1 VADVTVTL
9 GAKDE
14 GLSAAMKGAEKGV
27 ASLGKAFAA
36 LGVAAAAVGGAKIA
50 FDAFKGLADYAGGI
64 SDLAA
69 QTGMTAQAT
78 MVWGQAL
85 KNAGLGAEALGQ
97 LVNKLQKAMTGV
109 NEQGEPT
116 NKAFERLGINMTA
129 LRAMRPD
136 EQMDA
141 VAKAIAAL
149 PDPAARA
156 ATAMELF
163 GKSGG
168 KALALFTDGSALD
181 TARQQLGG
189 LAENLGA
196 NIASLDKLS
205 DAMQAAGEI
214 KSLQFMAGFAKGFSG
229 DLNSA
234 ADALNKID
242 FSKAGTAMGVMA
254 RGAKEYAAE
263 LAKAVALVPNL
274 PSIIDATGIMSGG
287 IAGKMIGDALR
298 AKGQGAVDAD
308 AAKAESSKRND
319 LWKNLLGKKEESP
332 AAPIEKANME
342 LGTSFDLMTDISS
355 LSASN
360 LSLQDSYSASLSG
373 AAEQLGVMVDS
384 QNALTAAKEKEAE
397 AAKKSAEADKEKLK
411 TLQSQR
417 NAAAQSQ
424 LERMA
429 GADVPVIGERGARQR
444 AAKKSLEL
452 DRQAQLAEDFG
463 DTEKAN
469 KLRLRSSQLR
479 EKNNLPQVES
489 TADTLKSIDDGI
501 RDLNLKLPTPALAP

>member
-1 VADVTVTL
+1 MSDLTVTL

-36 LGVAAAAVGGAKIA
+36 LGVAAAAVGAAKLA

-85 KNAGLGAEALGQ
+85 KNAGLGADALGQ

-156 ATAMELF
+156 ATAMEIF
-163 GKSGG
+163 GKSGA

-196 NIASLDKLS
+196 NIESLDKLS
-205 DAMQAAGEI
+205 DALNAAGEN
-214 KSLQFMAGFAKGFSG
+214 KSLQFMAGFAKSFSG
-229 DLNSA
+229 DIDAA
-234 ADALNKID
+234 ADSINKLD
-242 FSKAGTAMGVMA
+242 LSKLGETLGDVAKDAFSLSQRMMKMQRTV
-254 RGAKEYAAE
+254 
-263 LAKAVALVPNL
+263 L
-274 PSIIDATGIMSGG
+274 S
-287 IAGKMIGDALR
+287 MIGLGNGNNLDYII
-298 AKGQGAVDAD
+298 GPTGETAD
-308 AAKAESSKRND
+308 AIAASDAEAFAREKANGFGPLAEKPND
-319 LWKNLLGKKEESP
+319 SVS
-332 AAPIEKANME
+332 APIEKANLE
-342 LGTSFDLMTDISS
+342 LGTSFDLMTDINS

-360 LSLQDSYSASLSG
+360 LSLSDSYSSALSG

-384 QNALTAAKEKEAE
+384 QKALTAAKEREAE

-417 NAAAQSQ
+417 NSAAQSQ

-429 GADVPVIGERGARQR
+429 GADVPAISARGARQR

-452 DRQAQLAEDFG
+452 DQQAQQAEDFG

-469 KLRLRSSQLR
+469 KARVKSSQLR
-479 EKNNLPQVES
+479 EKYNLPQVES
-489 TADTLKSIDDGI
+489 TETTLKSIETEMK
-501 RDLNLKLPTPALAP
+501 DLNKKLPTNSLAP